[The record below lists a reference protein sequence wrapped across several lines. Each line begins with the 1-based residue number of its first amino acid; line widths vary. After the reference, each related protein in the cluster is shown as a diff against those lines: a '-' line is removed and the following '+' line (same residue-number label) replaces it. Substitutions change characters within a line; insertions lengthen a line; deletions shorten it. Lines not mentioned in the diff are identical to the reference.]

1 MTANFVNCT
10 PHDIKFNSGTIFPKS
25 GINARV
31 SASFSD
37 ITDFIC
43 DQVFGEV
50 QDLPNPVEGTF
61 FIVSAMVLTAAK
73 LQGRKDCVAPA
84 TGHPQVV
91 RNEAGHIVSV
101 PCFVR

>member
-10 PHDIKFNSGTIFPKS
+10 PHDIKFNSGKIFAKS

-61 FIVSAMVLTAAK
+61 FIVSEKTVLRQQLVTLK
-73 LQGRKDCVAPA
+73 LSETKRV
-84 TGHPQVV
+84 T
-91 RNEAGHIVSV
+91 
-101 PCFVR
+101 